1 MRLTLLAGTSIVNHR
16 SLPVSLGLVQRAI
29 VVLGAVIL
37 IFVWSMYHYHNR
49 QVHDERLEA
58 EGAGHLNL
66 AVIVAENLR
75 QMADRARAAG
85 SIYNTEARQQGRV
98 GPNLSRL
105 LAGDPVFNRLSIF
118 GSRGEL
124 LFASHGPSLDSMP
137 VDWWQRLRGTTGT
150 TVNEPIIP
158 PLLDTNDQA
167 SPFPHWRLPFLV
179 PLAGN
184 GEHSTQAML
193 IEMDIGYLVSLYHY
207 IDLGR
212 SGFIQVLDAD
222 GRERMRADSAGVI
235 IAGQRLAPLPPEGRQ
250 AGLYTSVVGSDRYQS
265 AFHAMP
271 QHGFTVVISKR
282 YDEILGP
289 FEAGKSRQFLL
300 NVIVSLAVVACVFWM
315 VRMLYGQQVALVTLQ
330 NSQRENQQLI
340 ERLERE
346 HERSSRAASTDHLS
360 GLFNRRQFI
369 EVANQVLAEQ
379 RNRRR
384 LLALLF
390 IDLDRFK
397 SINDTLGHRIGDLLL
412 QAVAGRI
419 RRLLEPGDEAAR
431 FGGDEF
437 VVLLAG
443 ERTEQ
448 DIVAWVDTLT
458 QRLSATYQLEGSE
471 VNTSPSIGIS
481 ICPRD
486 TQDVDSLIRYADA
499 AMYSAKR
506 AGRGQYRFFD
516 QSLNV
521 SGVEEFHLE
530 QAFGE
535 ALKQHQFVLHYQP
548 QVALDSMSIIG
559 YEALVRWQH
568 PEFGLIYPDRFVA
581 IAERSGFIIPLGLEV
596 ISLACRQLAEW
607 VAEGVAGRVAVNVS
621 ALQLSQPQFSD
632 MVLGE
637 LQRHGVEPWRLELE
651 ITETAILEQEQ
662 IAIAS
667 LELLR
672 SAGLSIALDDFGK
685 GYAGFAHLNSLP
697 VNKLKIDRSLIAQL
711 SNSHDDSLIVSSTI
725 TLAKRLS
732 LQVVAEGVETPEQLV
747 YLRLA
752 GCDIVQGYHFSR
764 PMSADRVADFQNE
777 FRAAKVT
784 A

>member
-1 MRLTLLAGTSIVNHR
+1 MCLSPLVGSPIVNHR
-16 SLPVSLGLVQRAI
+16 NLPVSLGLIQRAI
-29 VVLGAVIL
+29 VGLGAVIL
-37 IFVWSMYHYHNR
+37 VFVWFMYHYHNR
-49 QVHDERLEA
+49 QVHDERLAA

-75 QMADRARAAG
+75 QMADRAG
-85 SIYNTEARQQGRV
+85 NSGQHDQLMLN
-98 GPNLSRL
+98 
-105 LAGDPVFNRLSIF
+105 D
-118 GSRGEL
+118 
-124 LFASHGPSLDSMP
+124 
-137 VDWWQRLRGTTGT
+137 TG
-150 TVNEPIIP
+150 
-158 PLLDTNDQA
+158 
-167 SPFPHWRLPFLV
+167 
-179 PLAGN
+179 
-184 GEHSTQAML
+184 
-193 IEMDIGYLVSLYHY
+193 IGYLVSLSRYV
-207 IDLGR
+207 DLGK
-212 SGFIQVLDAD
+212 SGFIQVLDAG
-222 GRERMRADSAGVI
+222 GRERMRADSSGVI
-235 IAGQRLAPLPPEGRQ
+235 VAGQRLAPLPPQGRQ
-250 AGLYTSVVGSDRYQS
+250 AGLYASVMGGAHYQS
-265 AFHAMP
+265 AFHAVP
-271 QHGFTVVISKR
+271 QHGFTVVISKQ
-282 YDEILGP
+282 YEEILGP

-300 NVIVSLAVVACVFWM
+300 NIIVTLAVMACVFWM
-315 VRMLYGQQVALVTLQ
+315 VRMLHGLQAALVTLQ

-340 ERLERE
+340 ARLERE

-379 RNRRR
+379 RNRRC

-419 RRLLEPGDEAAR
+419 KRLLEPGDEAAR

-437 VVLLAG
+437 VVLLG
-443 ERTEQ
+443 GDRTEQ

-458 QRLSATYQLEGSE
+458 QRLSAAYQLEGSE
-471 VNTSPSIGIS
+471 VNTSPSTGIS

-521 SGVEEFHLE
+521 SDVEEFRLE

-548 QVALDSMSIIG
+548 QIALDSMSITG

-568 PEFGLIYPDRFVA
+568 PEFGLIYPDRFIP

-596 ISLACRQLAEW
+596 ISLACQQLAEW
-607 VAEGVAGRVAVNVS
+607 VAEGVAERVAVNVS

-651 ITETAILEQEQ
+651 ITETAILEHEQ

-667 LELLR
+667 LKLLR
-672 SAGLSIALDDFGK
+672 SAGLSISLDDFGK
-685 GYAGFAHLNSLP
+685 GYAGFAHLNALP

-732 LQVVAEGVETPEQLV
+732 LRVVAEGVETPEQLV

-764 PMSADRVADFQNE
+764 PILADRIVDFQNE
-777 FRAAKVT
+777 FRAAKLS